1 MLFFSSQVLR
11 DPLVECLAVVL
22 LSLGLDTSHPV
33 GHATH
38 GWFVSAL
45 STGGAVQS
53 LDPTFRTRVLEAA
66 VAYTNASANQRA
78 RALAILA
85 GEVSG
90 EGAAA
95 AIGGGGRPTYG
106 GSAVAA
112 SGDRRGTL
120 KRKLKIVLRDL
131 AIVVAGEANEQD
143 CIYDLNDA

>member
-1 MLFFSSQVLR
+1 
-11 DPLVECLAVVL
+11 VVL

-45 STGGAVQS
+45 SNGTAVQA

-66 VAYTNASANQRA
+66 VAYTNASTNQRA
-78 RALAILA
+78 RALAILN

-90 EGAAA
+90 DSAAN
-95 AIGGGGRPTYG
+95 GGGGVRPTYG
-106 GSAVAA
+106 GSAVSA
-112 SGDRRGTL
+112 SGDRRSAL

-131 AIVVAGEANEQD
+131 ATVVAGEANEQD
-143 CIYDLNDA
+143 CIYDLNDV